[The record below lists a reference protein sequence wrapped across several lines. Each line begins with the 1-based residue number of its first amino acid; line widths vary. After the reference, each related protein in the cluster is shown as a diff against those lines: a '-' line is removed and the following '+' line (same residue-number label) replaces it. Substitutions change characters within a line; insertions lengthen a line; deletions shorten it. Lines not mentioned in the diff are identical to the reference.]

1 MRSHSVTCHP
11 AKVTFPPLPQPKLVL
26 DSATPEGCKA
36 ELTWVVVIS
45 HDSLPAKYGHLSQ
58 KYPGSVM
65 AGIRTCDRESQ
76 VQRPNHYTTEPPSQ
90 QLEQSYWSADI
101 LCRRFFLLCSDFDSR
116 FAHTRIIR
124 EHYVFLVDHLDAKHS
139 GLVGELYQ
147 AEVLSKEERD
157 IINAEVI
164 SFTQNEKLLS
174 MLSRKTKDQFD
185 KFLDAL
191 ENTGQQHVRNHVTGR
206 QGQFFV
212 VNV

>member
-1 MRSHSVTCHP
+1 MIAYPRNTVTYLRNIQAVSWPGFEPATASHKSN
-11 AKVTFPPLPQPKLVL
+11 VL
-26 DSATPEGCKA
+26 TI
-36 ELTWVVVIS
+36 T
-45 HDSLPAKYGHLSQ
+45 
-58 KYPGSVM
+58 
-65 AGIRTCDRESQ
+65 
-76 VQRPNHYTTEPPSQ
+76 PPSHRANSSSRAIGPQ
-90 QLEQSYWSADI
+90 IYFVAV
-101 LCRRFFLLCSDFDSR
+101 FFLLCSDFDSR

-164 SFTQNEKLLS
+164 SFTENEKLLS

-191 ENTGQQHVRNHVTGR
+191 DNTGQQHVRNHVTGR